1 MIISALHT
9 LSSGLQEKVL
19 VKFFLHHHAPMK
31 VTFAD
36 NQDKF
41 DYLTTS
47 VLYILNDWLLR

>member
-41 DYLTTS
+41 DYRTTS